1 MQNEAA
7 LKGFPGGSVVRNPP
21 ANTGDVGSMGLG
33 RSHILWNNEAQAPHL
48 LSPRDTATEACASY
62 NPSSTARG
70 GTEMRSRLN

>member
-7 LKGFPGGSVVRNPP
+7 LKDFPGGSVVRNPP
-21 ANTGDVGSMGLG
+21 ANAGDVGSMGLG

-48 LSPRDTATEACASY
+48 LSPRNTATEACASY

-70 GTEMRSRLN
+70 GMVMRSHHN